1 MLTLSLDFQRVR
13 EVAIEALKII
23 KHYDISLQ
31 KAYLKALQELN
42 LKPNRVSYEYLYNI
56 LMNYYAI
63 QYAFMKKRGRPAR
76 PRELVEFYESGE
88 HLNVSLPSSIL
99 RRLSVETSYPYW
111 LVQRLSKYLD
121 SETLYQLLKSLN
133 RRKVWLLCLTK
144 AGEVLRMLAN
154 EGVEANID
162 VDLDYMVEVISSDK
176 PPSRLGPVR
185 KGLAIPVDKGSA
197 LVVEALRAQGHEVL
211 DACAAPGVKSSLL
224 ILRGSPLVIAID
236 KSKSRIREAARL
248 ISKFN
253 TKEKIMLILA
263 DSRKPPIS
271 RSFIKALLD
280 VPCSG
285 TGTVGDDPSIK
296 VRLSKPNKVKMYHK
310 IQVKLLNSV
319 SKIAD
324 EVVYAS
330 CSLLPDEGE
339 VVVDECDVEI
349 EKLEIPSVT
358 DCYQGFRCSG
368 KAKRTMPHIHRCSAF
383 FIALCRARTPPNT

>member
-1 MLTLSLDFQRVR
+1 MSLDFQRVR
-13 EVAIEALKII
+13 EVAVEALKII
-23 KHYDISLQ
+23 EHYDISLQ
-31 KAYLKALQELN
+31 KAYFKALQELN
-42 LKPNRVSYEYLYNI
+42 LKPNRASYEYIYNI
-56 LMNYYAI
+56 LMNYYTI
-63 QYAFMKKRGRPAR
+63 QYAFMKKKGRPAR

-88 HLNVSLPSSIL
+88 HLKVSLPSSIL

-121 SETLYQLLKSLN
+121 LETLYQLLKALN

-144 AGEVLRMLAN
+144 AGEVLRTLAN

-162 VDLDYMVEVISSDK
+162 VDLDYMVEVVSSDK

-236 KSKSRIREAARL
+236 KSKSRIREAAKL

-310 IQVKLLNSV
+310 TQVRLLNSV
-319 SKIAD
+319 SKIAE
-324 EVVYAS
+324 EVIYAS

-339 VVVDECDVEI
+339 MVVDECDVEI

-368 KAKRTMPHIHRCSAF
+368 KAKRTMPHIHHCSAF
-383 FIALCRARTPPNT
+383 FIALCRARIPSNT